1 MPRIFIRCH
10 KFTLCIEFCNGKDWK
25 HPISHALLDVFAVDN
40 DMIWMTRSIDSGRI
54 RINIWRQCNWH
65 TWLHSSGG
73 DGIRD
78 TDIYFSS
85 PHRTFPFTRIIF
97 LLAKHIC
104 QLPALSM
111 RAWEKTNTIFWGSG
125 LKMPTGSNWIF
136 SPVNKCRNYSRDQ
149 RDSRFS
155 RILENFFLFS
165 LLVLDL
171 ELFQF
176 HFQFS
181 KKSEGIFFSLFTSRK
196 KWKLSV
202 FHSFFSRKKSEIRR
216 GV

>member
-1 MPRIFIRCH
+1 MPRIFIRRH
-10 KFTLCIEFCNGKDWK
+10 QFTPCIEFCNGKDWK
-25 HPISHALLDVFAVDN
+25 NPISHALLDVFAVDN

-111 RAWEKTNTIFWGSG
+111 RAWEKTNTIFCWE
-125 LKMPTGSNWIF
+125 WF
-136 SPVNKCRNYSRDQ
+136 
-149 RDSRFS
+149 
-155 RILENFFLFS
+155 ENAN
-165 LLVLDL
+165 
-171 ELFQF
+171 
-176 HFQFS
+176 
-181 KKSEGIFFSLFTSRK
+181 RK
-196 KWKLSV
+196 KLDIFTREQMSQL
-202 FHSFFSRKKSEIRR
+202 FICRSPFSQPKTASGQMFPMLKILIVS
-216 GV
+216 